1 MSLLR
6 LASLYWCRGVTAIG
20 YIHRRGITVQ
30 FTDLRIPIAT
40 RMQLIVAGA
49 DYKPHP
55 FQAQL
60 LGFRAQVSVLAFFAK
75 KPLLPLHTNSNVTV
89 RVGLQSAIV
98 RFESTIQQYQDH
110 PFAYLHLAYP
120 GAVEIEQQLR
130 RAPRF
135 NLDVP
140 IKATVKTTVD
150 DAALAEVL
158 DISMN
163 GARLSCALELAK
175 IGKQVLLSAVV
186 LIAGTEQR
194 LELNAEIKS
203 RTGPKHSES
212 LEPFIYGLTFVD
224 TPLQQQLLLQAL
236 CYELQ
241 SSQLNFG
248 ADNT

>member
-1 MSLLR
+1 M
-6 LASLYWCRGVTAIG
+6 
-20 YIHRRGITVQ
+20 Q

-40 RMQLIVAGA
+40 RMQLIIAGP

-60 LGFRAQVSVLAFFAK
+60 LGFRAEVSVLAFFAK
-75 KPLLPLHTNSNVTV
+75 KPPLPLHINSSVTV

-98 RFESTIQQYQDH
+98 RFESTVQQYQDH

-135 NLDVP
+135 DLDVP
-140 IKATVKTTVD
+140 IKAAVKTVNSD
-150 DAALAEVL
+150 SVSAEVL

-175 IGKQVLLSAVV
+175 VDTKVLLTATV

-194 LELNAEIKS
+194 LELNAQIKS
-203 RTGPKHSES
+203 QAEPKHNDT
-212 LEPFIYGLTFVD
+212 LEPFIYGLTFID

-248 ADNT
+248 ARNT